1 MSDGKI
7 NIQKCSTSTIVCFR
21 EIVLEENLEFVNMYG
36 EKKNFI
42 DVYKVWHDWW
52 YMTRKQRDRE
62 CRKKWPIQIKN
73 REIIDFL
80 AAAGE
85 RDEDDIQM

>member
-1 MSDGKI
+1 
-7 NIQKCSTSTIVCFR
+7 
-21 EIVLEENLEFVNMYG
+21 
-36 EKKNFI
+36 
-42 DVYKVWHDWW
+42 
-52 YMTRKQRDRE
+52 MTRKQRDRE

-80 AAAGE
+80 AADGE